1 MLLDN
6 RYIGLIIVAVIFSLL
21 AWLYLLIYWQ
31 SNRYNKKL
39 KRLKKLKLLSQRLT
53 RRKRVR

>member
-6 RYIGLIIVAVIFSLL
+6 RYIGLIIVAVIFSFL
-21 AWLYLLIYWQ
+21 AWLYISIYCQ
-31 SNRYNKKL
+31 SKRYNKKL
-39 KRLKKLKLLSQRLT
+39 KRLKKLKLLSLKG